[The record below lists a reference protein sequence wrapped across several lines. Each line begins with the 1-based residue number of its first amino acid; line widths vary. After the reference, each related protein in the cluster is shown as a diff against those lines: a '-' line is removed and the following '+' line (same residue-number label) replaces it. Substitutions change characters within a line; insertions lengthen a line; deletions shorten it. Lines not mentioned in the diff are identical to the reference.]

1 MGTNVSRMTSKGQVT
16 IPQEL
21 REQLGLAPG
30 DEVQF
35 TSTPDGIRLKKATRG
50 SVFARYRGCLPHLR
64 GQDAVELIR
73 DRRGPVD

>member
-1 MGTNVSRMTSKGQVT
+1 MSRMTSKGQVT

-30 DEVQF
+30 DTVQF
-35 TSTPDGIRLKKATRG
+35 TSTPDGIRLEKATRG
-50 SVFARYRGCLPHLR
+50 SVFARYRGSLPRLR
-64 GQDAVELIR
+64 GQDAVERIR

>member
-1 MGTNVSRMTSKGQVT
+1 MGRNVRRMTTKGQVT

-35 TSTPDGIRLKKATRG
+35 TSTPDGLRLKKATRG

-64 GQDAVELIR
+64 VQDTVKLIR
-73 DRRGPVD
+73 ERRGQVD

>member
-16 IPQEL
+16 IPHEL

-35 TSTPDGIRLKKATRG
+35 TSAPDGIRLEKAIRR
-50 SVFARYRGCLPHLR
+50 SVFARFRGCLPHLR
-64 GQDAVELIR
+64 GQNAVALVR